1 MRRTIAHA
9 TLAATGMAAASLL
22 IASCENVPTQSQ
34 PAALSTRAATPGSHM
49 QHITQLHYGRQARY
63 GLCIDPA
70 CPTRTPKTLARRDAH
85 LEEVPQTMIA
95 AASTQRTLAGTPVGT
110 GAAKENDLS
119 DVTELAVYFAPGSSR
134 LDRTA
139 QQILQQ
145 FLTLV
150 PPASHIRIAG
160 RTDNTG
166 TPALND
172 AIAHQ
177 RATGVE
183 RYLRRHLHVP
193 AVQFEVGSS
202 GACCYAAANAT
213 DTGRQNN
220 RRVELSLTAD
230 APRQVPR

>member
-22 IASCENVPTQSQ
+22 MASCENVPTHPQ
-34 PAALSTRAATPGSHM
+34 AAGLSSRAATPGSHL

-230 APRQVPR
+230 ALRQVQR

>member
-1 MRRTIAHA
+1 M
-9 TLAATGMAAASLL
+9 
-22 IASCENVPTQSQ
+22 ASCANVHTQPQ
-34 PAALSTRAATPGSHM
+34 PAGQPSRAATHAAHL
-49 QHITQLHYGRQARY
+49 QHITQLYYGRHARY

-85 LEEVPQTMIA
+85 IEEVPHTMVA
-95 AASTQRTLAGTPVGT
+95 AASTQRTPVGT
-110 GAAKENDLS
+110 DPANENDLS
-119 DVTELAVYFAPGSSR
+119 DVTELTVYFAPGSSR

-139 QQILQQ
+139 QHVLQQ

-150 PPASHIRIAG
+150 QPASHIRIAG

-177 RATGVE
+177 RAARVE

-193 AVQFEVGSS
+193 AVQLEVESS

-213 DTGRQNN
+213 ETGRQNN

-230 APRQVPR
+230 TPRQVQR

>member
-1 MRRTIAHA
+1 MRRSIAHA

-22 IASCENVPTQSQ
+22 MASCENVHTQPQ
-34 PAALSTRAATPGSHM
+34 PAGLPSRTATPGSHL

-85 LEEVPQTMIA
+85 IEEVPHTMIA
-95 AASTQRTLAGTPVGT
+95 AASTQRTPVGT
-110 GAAKENDLS
+110 GAANENELT

-139 QQILQQ
+139 QDVLQQ

-150 PPASHIRIAG
+150 QPASHIRIAG

-177 RATGVE
+177 RAARVE

-193 AVQFEVGSS
+193 AVQLEVGSS

-213 DTGRQNN
+213 ETGRQNN

-230 APRQVPR
+230 APRQVQR

>member
-1 MRRTIAHA
+1 MRRAIAQA
-9 TLAATGMAAASLL
+9 TLVATGMAAASLL
-22 IASCENVPTQSQ
+22 MASCENVHTQPQ
-34 PAALSTRAATPGSHM
+34 PAGLSSRAAAPGSHM
-49 QHITQLHYGRQARY
+49 QHITQLHYGRHARY

-70 CPTRTPKTLARRDAH
+70 CPTRTPKTQARRDAH
-85 LEEVPQTMIA
+85 IEEVPQAPIA
-95 AASTQRTLAGTPVGT
+95 AASTQRTPVGT
-110 GAAKENDLS
+110 GAANDNDLS

-134 LDRTA
+134 LDRAA
-139 QQILQQ
+139 QHVLQQ

-150 PPASHIRIAG
+150 QPASHIRIAG

-177 RATGVE
+177 RAARVE

-193 AVQFEVGSS
+193 AVQLEVESN
-202 GACCYAAANAT
+202 GACCYAAVNAT
-213 DTGRQNN
+213 ETGRQNN

-230 APRQVPR
+230 PPRQVQR

>member
-1 MRRTIAHA
+1 MRRSIALA
-9 TLAATGMAAASLL
+9 TRAATGVAAACLL
-22 IASCENVPTQSQ
+22 MASCENVPTQPQ
-34 PAALSTRAATPGSHM
+34 PAGLPSRTATPGSHL
-49 QHITQLHYGRQARY
+49 QHITQLHYGRHARY

-85 LEEVPQTMIA
+85 IEEVPHTMIA
-95 AASTQRTLAGTPVGT
+95 AASTQRTPVGT
-110 GAAKENDLS
+110 GAANENELT

-139 QQILQQ
+139 QDVLQQ
-145 FLTLV
+145 FLTQV
-150 PPASHIRIAG
+150 QPASHIRIAG

-177 RATGVE
+177 RAARVE

-193 AVQFEVGSS
+193 AVQLEVGSS

-213 DTGRQNN
+213 ETGRQNN

-230 APRQVPR
+230 APRQVQR